1 MVDRIIFNKDGI
13 KVSKPGVDVNTAA
26 NVNLCMHPNMTPMI
40 PIYNGAATFTGNG
53 TQSFSFTNNR
63 GDIPVT
69 IILRANDGRMPNTS
83 STFYATT
90 QSPFNTLRIHNIDG
104 RARTIEFRVLF

>member
-1 MVDRIIFNKDGI
+1 MVDRIIFNKDGV
-13 KVSKPGVDVNTAA
+13 KVSKPGFNAA
-26 NVNLCMHPNMTPMI
+26 TTTNVNLCMHPNMEPMI
-40 PIYNGAATFTGNG
+40 PVYNGSATFTGNG
-53 TQSFSFTNNR
+53 TQTFSFTNTR

-90 QSPFNTLRIHNIDG
+90 QSPFNTLKIHNIDG
-104 RARTIEFRVLF
+104 MARTIQFRVLF